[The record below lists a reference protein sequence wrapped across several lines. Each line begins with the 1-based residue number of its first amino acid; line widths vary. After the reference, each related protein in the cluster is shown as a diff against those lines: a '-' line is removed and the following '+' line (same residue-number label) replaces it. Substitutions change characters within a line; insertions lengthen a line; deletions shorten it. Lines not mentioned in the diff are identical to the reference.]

1 MKRATVL
8 SCRKSFRLVHSGG
21 LLGEDREPAYSL
33 ADNLRSVFFFTLFF
47 FYFIFFKII
56 LFREEGPADFRLPI
70 GHLTMQL

>member
-1 MKRATVL
+1 MKRATDL

-33 ADNLRSVFFFTLFF
+33 ADNLRSVFFLLYFF
-47 FYFIFFKII
+47 LII

>member
-1 MKRATVL
+1 MKRATDL

-33 ADNLRSVFFFTLFF
+33 ADNLRSVFFF
-47 FYFIFFKII
+47 YFIFFLII